1 MNSLS
6 ICSEIISKI
15 SLLIRNGD
23 FLESHRLKNRFI
35 RKGLLTM
42 THIVTY
48 LLYTS
53 KLSATSF

>member
-48 LLYTS
+48 LL
-53 KLSATSF
+53 